1 MPMEQEQVVRI
12 LMRERVKLC
21 AYIWSFLRDDH
32 LCEDV
37 FQDVSVAVL
46 AHLNELEDEV
56 HLLRWLRQAARFR
69 AIDAVRRRRNEPL
82 LLFDDD
88 VQQMLDED
96 WSNFDAVESAELV
109 TALRSCV
116 EKLSPY
122 ARKLIELR
130 YTSGLNGAQIAHMVN
145 RNLNTVYVAL
155 TRIYRGL
162 GDCIRHQTRIAEK
175 VIDG

>member
-1 MPMEQEQVVRI
+1 MSMEQEQVVRV

-21 AYIWSFLRDDH
+21 AYIWTFLRDDH

-46 AHLNELEDEV
+46 AHLEELEDEV

-69 AIDAVRRRRNEPL
+69 AIDAMRRRRNEPL
-82 LLFDDD
+82 LFDDD
-88 VQQMLDED
+88 VQQLLDAD
-96 WSNFDAVESAELV
+96 WANFDPIESAELV

-130 YTSGLNGAQIAHMVN
+130 YSAGLSGAQIANMVN

-162 GDCIRHQTRIAEK
+162 GDCIRHRTRMAEGA
-175 VIDG
+175 IDG